1 MNMNKT
7 TNQSLEGRLDTDGY
21 LRNHTEWTPFI
32 AEQLAAQEHITLT
45 NEHWRLID
53 LLRNYYARTDTAPAM
68 RPLVKLVKAELGEH
82 MGSTQLMHLFGATP
96 AKMAAKLAGL
106 PRPTNCI

>member
-1 MNMNKT
+1 MDMDKT
-7 TNQSLEGRLDTDGY
+7 TNQSLGERLDADGY
-21 LRNHTEWTPFI
+21 LRNHTEWTTII
-32 AEQLAAQEHITLT
+32 AEQLAAQEQITLT

-82 MGSTQLMHLFGATP
+82 MGSAQLMHLFGGSP
-96 AKMAAKLAGL
+96 AKMLAKLAGL

>member
-1 MNMNKT
+1 MEMDKT
-7 TNQSLEGRLDTDGY
+7 TNQSLESRLDTDGY

-53 LLRNYYARTDTAPAM
+53 LLRKCP
-68 RPLVKLVKAELGEH
+68 PGKPFVL
-82 MGSTQLMHLFGATP
+82 LF
-96 AKMAAKLAGL
+96 
-106 PRPTNCI
+106 

>member
-1 MNMNKT
+1 MEMDKT
-7 TNQSLEGRLDTDGY
+7 TRNSLKSRLDTDGY
-21 LRNHTEWTPFI
+21 LRDHTKWTPFI

-68 RPLVKLVKAELGEH
+68 RPLVKLVKSELGEH
-82 MGSTQLMHLFGATP
+82 MGSAQLMLLFGGSP